1 MFVVRGG
8 LISWVIV
15 GRGSTVLF
23 SSQGLKILIVGT
35 DCDVLRKVRKVSA
48 SQSAV
53 AERNKRGGGGLKIKS
68 DIPGRAVF
76 DLRGLLYCNT
86 LSNTLTRYCSIIFA
100 AKNCWS

>member
-53 AERNKRGGGGLKIKS
+53 AKRNKRGGAENKIRHSRK
-68 DIPGRAVF
+68 GCF
-76 DLRGLLYCNT
+76 
-86 LSNTLTRYCSIIFA
+86 
-100 AKNCWS
+100 